1 MFKETVINWERYL
14 PLHLKR
20 LWVQFPLVANCKHFL
35 RKGKFLP
42 SSLPLPFAFRNDA
55 TVVLI
60 FFFFKRGKVV
70 QQGRDVNWLSDKR
83 LRKGLKKPLKKS
95 DSFLY
100 FSLESL
106 LSTLLRTFRK

>member
-20 LWVQFPLVANCKHFL
+20 LWVQFPLVANISCGRGSF
-35 RKGKFLP
+35 
-42 SSLPLPFAFRNDA
+42 SLPVFLFPS
-55 TVVLI
+55 
-60 FFFFKRGKVV
+60 
-70 QQGRDVNWLSDKR
+70 LSGTIR
-83 LRKGLKKPLKKS
+83 PS
-95 DSFLY
+95 DSFFFSREEKSLNKIEMLIGYRIRASERVYKKLY